1 MMSDS
6 SQRGKRGP
14 APSWKLG
21 RTRAIRVPIVL
32 ADALLNLARRIDD
45 GEEELVNAHLTLTQ
59 QVSRMI
65 AAQNDAEKETN
76 EGQVEKRD
84 LSAVRLE
91 AQVTYAKARSCFV
104 EAQVRFVEVQNTFFD
119 KINEKTE
126 QSMGD
131 ESIE

>member
-59 QVSRMI
+59 QVSCMTD
-65 AAQNDAEKETN
+65 AQNDAEKETN
-76 EGQVEKRD
+76 EEQVEKRD
-84 LSAVRLE
+84 LSAMLLE
-91 AQVTYAKARSCFV
+91 AQVIYAN
-104 EAQVRFVEVQNTFFD
+104 AQVRFVEVQNTLFH

-126 QSMGD
+126 QSMGN